1 MIEWFVARRARW
13 REHDAQQRVKAK
25 PYRFGAPHGALRSP
39 GTVAGYRPAA
49 TSIRS
54 AFPHSRSRP

>member
-25 PYRFGAPHGALRSP
+25 P
-39 GTVAGYRPAA
+39 
-49 TSIRS
+49 
-54 AFPHSRSRP
+54 